1 MKALTFQGM
10 ESVGH
15 ETVPD
20 PRIEDPGDV
29 VVRVECAGI
38 CGSDLHVY
46 HGRETGL
53 DLGTVMGHEFVGE
66 IVEAGAEV
74 RGIVAG
80 DRVVSPF
87 TTSCGRCFYC
97 SRGLTAR
104 CAAGRLFGWV
114 EHGVGLHGCQAEY
127 VRVPLAGSTLVKV
140 PEGISAEPAL
150 FAGDVLSTGYF
161 CADLAGIEPGSVV
174 VVLGCGP
181 VGLMAAIGAQDLN
194 AGRVF
199 AVDAVA
205 ERLELAKRFGAEPL
219 DLASDPV
226 SAVLEATEGR
236 GADAVLEVVGSPE
249 ATRLAVDL
257 VRPGGS
263 IAAAGVHTERHFAF
277 SPVEAYDK
285 NLTYRAGR
293 CPARHYMERVLP
305 IVESEKYDLASVISH
320 RLPLAEGARG
330 YDIFARKLDGC
341 TKVILT
347 PPGGSS
353 AARQS

>member
-1 MKALTFQGM
+1 MR
-10 ESVGH
+10 H

-29 VVRVECAGI
+29 VVRVDCAGI

-74 RGIVAG
+74 GGIVAG
-80 DRVVSPF
+80 ERVVSPF

-97 SRGLTAR
+97 TRGLTAR
-104 CAAGRLFGWV
+104 CTAGQLFGWV
-114 EHGVGLHGCQAEY
+114 EHGVGLQGCQAEY

-140 PEGISAEPAL
+140 PEGTAAEQAL
-150 FAGDVLSTGYF
+150 FAGDVLSTGCF

-181 VGLMAAIGAQDLN
+181 VGLMAAIGAHELE

-219 DLASDPV
+219 DLAGDPV
-226 SAVLEATEGR
+226 SAVREATGGR

-249 ATRLAVDL
+249 ATRLAVEL
-257 VRPGGS
+257 VRLGGT
-263 IAAAGVHTERHFAF
+263 IAAAGVHTEARFAF

-293 CPARHYMERVLP
+293 CPARHYMERALR
-305 IVESEKYDLASVISH
+305 IVEAARYDLAAVISH
-320 RLPLAEGARG
+320 RLPLAEGGRG

-347 PPGGSS
+347 PPEGSTES
-353 AARQS
+353 TAETRPR